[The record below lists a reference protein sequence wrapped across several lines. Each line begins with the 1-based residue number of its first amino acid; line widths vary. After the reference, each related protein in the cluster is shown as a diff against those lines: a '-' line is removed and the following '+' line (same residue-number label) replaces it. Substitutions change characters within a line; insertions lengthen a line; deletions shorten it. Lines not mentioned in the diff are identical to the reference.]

1 MAFKKRLRWRLCVP
15 NVFAVHQRAS
25 APSITGVDFGR
36 VFTMTSGL
44 RSILAAFGIAL
55 ASMTLAAAE
64 NSKPLEIY
72 FIDVEGGQAT
82 LFVTPAGRSLLIDA
96 GWPVERDSQRIAE
109 AMKFARIQ
117 KLDFLLITHYHH
129 DHVGGVQ
136 LLVQAVPVG
145 TFIDHGLLRQPGKPM
160 DEDYA
165 AYQKIL
171 ASGKYRRI
179 VARPG
184 DNLPIKGMDAVVV
197 SSDGDLIDHALP
209 GAGEPNSYCKSSEQ
223 RPADESE
230 NARSVGI
237 PLVFGKLRILDL
249 GDLTWDKEI
258 QLMCPNNKL
267 GKIDLYV
274 VSHHGFEQSGSPAL
288 VDAIAPALPAWTTLQ
303 RKGGSPSAWTI
314 LSAAPGLQ
322 NLWQLHYSEEGGRD
336 HNVAEPFIANIGS
349 TDPGNY
355 IKVAAY
361 QDGRLTVFNS
371 RTKSEKTYAA
381 Q

>member
-55 ASMTLAAAE
+55 ASMTLAAKE

-136 LLVQAVPVG
+136 LL
-145 TFIDHGLLRQPGKPM
+145 
-160 DEDYA
+160 
-165 AYQKIL
+165 
-171 ASGKYRRI
+171 RI
-179 VARPG
+179 
-184 DNLPIKGMDAVVV
+184 K
-197 SSDGDLIDHALP
+197 
-209 GAGEPNSYCKSSEQ
+209 KS
-223 RPADESE
+223 
-230 NARSVGI
+230 
-237 PLVFGKLRILDL
+237 
-249 GDLTWDKEI
+249 
-258 QLMCPNNKL
+258 
-267 GKIDLYV
+267 
-274 VSHHGFEQSGSPAL
+274 
-288 VDAIAPALPAWTTLQ
+288 
-303 RKGGSPSAWTI
+303 
-314 LSAAPGLQ
+314 
-322 NLWQLHYSEEGGRD
+322 
-336 HNVAEPFIANIGS
+336 
-349 TDPGNY
+349 
-355 IKVAAY
+355 
-361 QDGRLTVFNS
+361 
-371 RTKSEKTYAA
+371 
-381 Q
+381 